1 MPTFDPKV
9 DAYIAKAAD
18 FAKPIL
24 EHFRT
29 IVHKASPDITESIK
43 WGVPSFDYKGKM
55 LCSLAAF
62 KQHCALGFWL
72 GAQIKSLQPY
82 LAEVDDRASEF
93 GRIANIK
100 SVKDLPKNMDLLA
113 AVKEAIALVD
123 AGVTLKRAPAKKST
137 ELRVPESLA
146 KALAKN
152 KTAKA
157 VFEKFAPS
165 HRKEYIQWITE
176 AKTDATR
183 DKRIASAIE
192 WIAEGKGRNWKYE
205 RK

>member
-18 FAKPIL
+18 FAKPVL

-82 LAEVDDRASEF
+82 LAEAEDRAYEF

-100 SVKDLPKNMDLLA
+100 SVKDLPNNMDLLA
-113 AVKEAIALVD
+113 AVKEAIVLAD

-137 ELRVPESLA
+137 ELPVPESLT

-152 KTAKA
+152 KAAKA

>member
-18 FAKPIL
+18 FAKPVL

-29 IVHKASPDITESIK
+29 IVYKASPDITESIK

-82 LAEVDDRASEF
+82 LAEVEDRASEF

-100 SVKDLPKNMDLLA
+100 SVKDLPRNKDLLA
-113 AVKEAIALVD
+113 AVKEAIALMD
-123 AGVTLKRAPAKKST
+123 AGVTLKRAPAKKLA
-137 ELRVPESLA
+137 ELPVPEPLA

-152 KTAKA
+152 KAAKT

>member
-1 MPTFDPKV
+1 MPAFDPKV
-9 DAYIAKAAD
+9 DAYIARAPE
-18 FAKPIL
+18 FAKPVL
-24 EHFRT
+24 EHFRV

-43 WGVPSFDYKGKM
+43 WSVPSFDYKGKM
-55 LCSLAAF
+55 LCSMAAF
-62 KQHCALGFWL
+62 KQHCALAFWL
-72 GAQIKSLQPY
+72 GAQIKALQPY
-82 LAEVDDRASEF
+82 LAEVEDRASEF
-93 GRIANIK
+93 GRIPDIK

-113 AVKEAIALVD
+113 AVKEAIALAD
-123 AGVTLKRAPAKKST
+123 AGITLKRAPAKKSA
-137 ELRVPESLA
+137 ELPVPEDLA
-146 KALAKN
+146 KALGKN
-152 KTAKA
+152 KAAKA

-183 DKRIASAIE
+183 NKRIASAIE